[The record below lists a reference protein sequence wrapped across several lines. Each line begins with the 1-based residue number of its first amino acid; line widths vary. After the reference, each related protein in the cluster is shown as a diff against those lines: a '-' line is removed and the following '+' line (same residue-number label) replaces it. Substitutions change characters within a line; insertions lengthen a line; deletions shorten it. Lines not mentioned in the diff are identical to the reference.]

1 MMKELRQ
8 IIERV
13 RECPGQAWALATL
26 VETRGST
33 YRKPGARMLV
43 DEQGTTLGVLSGGC
57 LEEEIARHGLE
68 LIDGAA
74 ARVIEF
80 DTRRLYGCD
89 GAVRILVEFIP
100 PAAERGNLLTE
111 LGHRVDHR
119 GLCRLSSRYEGE
131 ELGTT
136 LLAPD
141 ELVPER
147 NGTFLHC
154 VPLPVRLL
162 LFGAGPEISPLLHLA
177 QTLGWLTLQ
186 FTHATDLAEDFTPD
200 AQTVA
205 LVMTHNFGR
214 DLAVLHR
221 LVPFQ
226 LPYVG
231 LLGPRRRHQQLIGEL
246 LSLGASFADSL
257 ASLHAPAGLDLGSES
272 PEEIA
277 LSIVSEV
284 AAVLAQRHGGHLRD
298 RAIPIHLAD
307 TAFTKSEAA

>member
-1 MMKELRQ
+1 MKELRQ

-13 RECPGQAWALATL
+13 RRDRDRAWVLATL

-43 DEQGTTLGVLSGGC
+43 DDTGATVGVLSGGC
-57 LEEEIARHGLE
+57 LEEEIAQHAMGVLQDE
-68 LIDGAA
+68 AP
-74 ARVIEF
+74 RVIEF

-89 GAVRILVEFIP
+89 GKVRILLERIP
-100 PAAERGNLLTE
+100 PAGAAGNLLSH
-111 LGHRVDHR
+111 LGDQLDMRQI
-119 GLCRLSSRYEGE
+119 CRLSSCHEGPGS
-131 ELGTT
+131 GTR

-141 ELVPER
+141 ELVSER
-147 NGTFLHC
+147 SGTFLHT
-154 VPLPVRLL
+154 VPLPVRMLV
-162 LFGAGPEISPLLHLA
+162 FGAGPEITPLLQLA
-177 QTLGWLTLQ
+177 LALDWLTLP
-186 FTHATDLAEDFTPD
+186 FTHATDLAEDFAGD

-205 LVMTHNFGR
+205 LIMTHKFGR

-221 LVPFQ
+221 VLPLQ

-231 LLGPRRRHQQLIGEL
+231 LLGPRRRHQQLLDEL
-246 LSLGASFADSL
+246 LSRSPEIAQHLT
-257 ASLHAPAGLDLGSES
+257 SLHSPAGLDLGSES

-298 RAIPIHLAD
+298 RATPIHLAD
-307 TAFTKSEAA
+307 QGFAESEAA